1 MGWASRCRT
10 GLWARTQ
17 QAYRRERLAHNI
29 LPRLIVNQLLH
40 LGVALVTLPWRI
52 VKLVR
57 RNHGV

>member
-1 MGWASRCRT
+1 M
-10 GLWARTQ
+10 Q
-17 QAYRRERLAHNI
+17 QRYRRSRLAHNI

-57 RNHGV
+57 RDHGV